1 MKMEILII
9 VLIVFYI
16 AIFYFLKMRPE
27 KQRKKEQE
35 EMKRSLNPGDPV
47 TMIDGIV
54 GNVCAVKE
62 KTIVIETGSDRPKIR
77 FRRTAISSVEKLDAG
92 KDSKS
97 TPVKK

>member
-1 MKMEILII
+1 
-9 VLIVFYI
+9 
-16 AIFYFLKMRPE
+16 MRPE

-62 KTIVIETGSDRPKIR
+62 KTIVIETGADRVR
-77 FRRTAISSVEKLDAG
+77 LEYATWAIMNKGAAVDQAAN
-92 KDSKS
+92 
-97 TPVKK
+97 

>member
-54 GNVCAVKE
+54 GNV
-62 KTIVIETGSDRPKIR
+62 IETGADRVR
-77 FRRTAISSVEKLDAG
+77 LEYATWAIMNKGAAVDQAAN
-92 KDSKS
+92 
-97 TPVKK
+97 